1 MEEKTVKFIAHK
13 REDGTVQSVKD
24 HLMGTSDLAADFAAD
39 FGAEDQG
46 RLIGL
51 AHDIG
56 KFSKEFQKRICDN
69 GPKVDHS
76 SAGALLC
83 AQKNNII
90 ASFCIAGHHSGLPDF
105 GGKDDDNESTLCAR
119 MDRAKNNKIPDFS
132 AWEEEIGELPETGT
146 TFPNDDTNL
155 VNVFFTRMLFSC
167 LVDADYLDTESF
179 MSDGS
184 VDRGSEN
191 DIEFLEKKLDNY
203 ISGWF
208 PPKGELNKKRC
219 EILNSCIEKHTC
231 EPGLFTLTVPTG
243 GGKTISSLA
252 FAIKHARAKG
262 YKRIIYVIPYTSII
276 EQTAEIFRKILGK
289 DNVLEH
295 HSNVG
300 YDLEEN
306 ISQESV
312 KMSLATENW
321 DMPVIVTTSVQF
333 FESLFANKSSQCRK
347 LHNISKSV
355 IIFDEAQM
363 IPVSYLKPCVYAI
376 SQLVK
381 HYSVSAVLCTAT
393 QPSLDN
399 VFREF
404 IGDYHPIELCPKELY
419 EDTIF
424 VRTRFKSVG
433 VMTKDEVADYMM
445 KKNQILCIVNSRKS
459 ASNLFAK
466 LDEDGS
472 FHLSTLMTPA
482 DRKQTLLGIR
492 KCLKEGLTC
501 RVVATSLIEAGV
513 DVDFP
518 VVMREEAG
526 LDSMLQAAGRCNR
539 EGHRDMSES
548 EVIIYKSEDKPPKMF
563 ASNISAGKIAID
575 GEDDI
580 MSSKCI
586 KKYFDTLYKLKGEE
600 TLDSK
605 KIMEIIKSDYC
616 FKKIADRFKL
626 IDDDTETVYIPIGDG
641 KELVE
646 RRKYGELSKSLLRK
660 LGQYGV
666 NIFKDHLK
674 ILYETGDVEKIGD
687 SEWVLSN
694 LALYNDKTGLS
705 LNADVGKAY
714 FV

>member
-1 MEEKTVKFIAHK
+1 MDFIAHK
-13 REDGTVQSVKD
+13 REDGMVQSVKE
-24 HLMGTSDLAADFAAD
+24 HLAGTAELAANFASD
-39 FGAEDQG
+39 FGAEEQG
-46 RLIGL
+46 RLIGF

-56 KFSKEFQKRICDN
+56 KYSKEFQKRICDD

-83 AQKNNII
+83 TQKNNII
-90 ASFCIAGHHSGLPDF
+90 ASFCIAGHHSGLPDY
-105 GGKDDDNESTLCAR
+105 GGEDDDSEATLCAR
-119 MDRAKNNKIPDFS
+119 MKRALNKKIPDFS
-132 AWEEEIGELPETGT
+132 AWKEEIGELPNAGIM
-146 TFPNDDTNL
+146 FPNDDTNME
-155 VNVFFTRMLFSC
+155 NVFFTRMLFSC
-167 LVDADYLDTESF
+167 LVDADYLDTERF
-179 MSDGS
+179 MSNDS
-184 VDRGSEN
+184 VDRGSGN
-191 DIEFLEKKLDNY
+191 DMEFLEKKLDTY

-208 PPKGELNKKRC
+208 PPEGELNRKRC

-231 EPGLFTLTVPTG
+231 EPGLFSLTVPTG
-243 GGKTISSLA
+243 GGKTVSSLA

-262 YKRIIYVIPYTSII
+262 LKRIIYVIPYTSII
-276 EQTAEIFRKILGK
+276 EQTAEIFRKILGN

-295 HSNVG
+295 HSNIG

-306 ISQESV
+306 ISQENV
-312 KMSLATENW
+312 KMSLAAENW

-333 FESLFANKSSQCRK
+333 FESLFANKSSKCRK
-347 LHNISKSV
+347 LHNIAKSV

-363 IPVSYLKPCVYAI
+363 IPVSYLKPCIYTI

-381 HYSVSAVLCTAT
+381 NYNVSAVLCTAT

-399 VFREF
+399 IFEEF
-404 IGDYHPIELCPKELY
+404 IGDYHPTELCPKELY
-419 EDTIF
+419 EDPIF
-424 VRTRFKSVG
+424 IRTRFKNIG

-445 KKNQILCIVNSRKS
+445 NKNQILCIVNSRKS
-459 ASNLFAK
+459 ASDLFTR
-466 LDEDGS
+466 LCEDGR
-472 FHLSTLMTPA
+472 FHLSTLMTPT
-482 DRKQTLLGIR
+482 DRKKTLYEIR
-492 KCLKEGLTC
+492 KRLKDGRTC

-539 EGHRDMSES
+539 EGHREKSES
-548 EVIIYKSEDKPPKMF
+548 EVIIYKSEDKPPNMF
-563 ASNISAGKIAID
+563 ALNISAGRIAIE
-575 GEDDI
+575 GENDI
-580 MSSKCI
+580 VSSKCI

-605 KIMEIIKSDYC
+605 KIMQLIRSDYC
-616 FKKIADRFKL
+616 FKKIADRFKM
-626 IDDDTETVYIPIGDG
+626 IDNDTETVYIPVGDG

-666 NIFKDHLK
+666 NIYKDHLK
-674 ILYETGDVEKIGD
+674 KMYETGDVEKVGD

-694 LALYNDKTGLS
+694 IALYNEKMGLS
-705 LNADVGKAY
+705 FNAEVGKAY